1 MLGRRMVLKDVY
13 ILVSK
18 ICENVILCRRE
29 IKVADEIKVNH
40 QVTINRENTLDYLCG
55 HNVII
60 RALKSGR
67 VIMKRE
73 PEGQQL
79 VVNLT

>member
-1 MLGRRMVLKDVY
+1 MVGRRMVLKDVY

-29 IKVADEIKVNH
+29 IKVNH
-40 QVTINRENTLDYLCG
+40 QVTLNREITLDYLRG
-55 HNVII
+55 HNIII